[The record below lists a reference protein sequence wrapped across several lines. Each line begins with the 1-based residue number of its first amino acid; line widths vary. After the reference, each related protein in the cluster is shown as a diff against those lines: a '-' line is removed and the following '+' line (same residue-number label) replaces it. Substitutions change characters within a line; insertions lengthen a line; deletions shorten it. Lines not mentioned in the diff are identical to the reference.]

1 MSVGLNAITMG
12 SGETAPAQSNVLGKD
27 DFLTLLV
34 TQLRHQDPLNPTDSA
49 EFTAQL
55 AQFSSLEQLE
65 NINGNLE
72 YLQLFQSS
80 INNSQAV
87 SFIGKDIDAV
97 GNSLQVNDGVA
108 DDLNFELAANVDA
121 VFINIYDSS
130 GSMVKTIE
138 KGPLSSGRQSFKWD
152 CTDSA
157 GDTIGDGAYTFEAL
171 AVDADGGTI
180 NVKSFTSG
188 KVTSVNFKNGAA
200 YLVVGNLEIPVGD
213 IIRVSSDS

>member
-1 MSVGLNAITMG
+1 MSVGLNAISMG
-12 SGETAPAQSNVLGKD
+12 SGETAPVQSNVLGKD

-34 TQLRHQDPLNPTDSA
+34 TQLRHQDPLNPTDST
-49 EFTAQL
+49 ELTAQL

-97 GNSLQVNDGVA
+97 GNSLQVKDGVA
-108 DDLNFELAANVDA
+108 DDLNFELATNVDA

-138 KGPLSSGRQSFKWD
+138 KSSLSSGRQSFKWD

-157 GDTIGDGAYTFEAL
+157 GDTIDDGSYTFEAL
-171 AVDADGGTI
+171 AVDADGGTANI
-180 NVKSFTSG
+180 RTFTSG